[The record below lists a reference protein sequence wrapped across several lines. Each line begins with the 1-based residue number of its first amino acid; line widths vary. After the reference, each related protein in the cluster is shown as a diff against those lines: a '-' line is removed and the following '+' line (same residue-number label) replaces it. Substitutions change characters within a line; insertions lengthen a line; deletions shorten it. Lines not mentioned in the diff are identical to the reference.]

1 MATTMQERA
10 RVMARPRVGYFY
22 VYMAM
27 SCLAVA
33 FLGFAPTYWM
43 PLAEGTFRANP
54 IVHIHGLVFFSWT
67 IFFVWQTWLAASG
80 RLARHRAVGLI
91 GVSFAT
97 AMTIFG
103 TLVAINMMKTAA
115 AGGFDDAGKTFA
127 LVPLAGIVFFA
138 IVVAAAI
145 ANVRRP
151 EWHKRLMLVATVSL
165 LEAAVAR
172 WYFVF
177 VLPPGPPGPPPV
189 MATVPPAMV
198 GGLLLIIAIVHDV
211 RQRGRPHPAYLIGL
225 GALVALKLLELPLST
240 TAAWHAVASG
250 VLALAG

>member
-1 MATTMQERA
+1 MATTMQERT
-10 RVMARPRVGYFY
+10 RVMARPRAAYFY

-43 PLAEGTFRANP
+43 PLATGTFRANP

-67 IFFVWQTWLAASG
+67 VFFVYQSWLAASG

-103 TLVAINMMKTAA
+103 TLVAINMMRTATAA
-115 AGGFDDAGKTFA
+115 GFDDAGKTFA
-127 LVPLAGIVFFA
+127 LVPLAGILFFA
-138 IVVAAAI
+138 IVVAFAI

-151 EWHKRLMLVATVSL
+151 EWHKRLLLVATVSL

-189 MATVPPAMV
+189 MATVLPAAF
-198 GGLLLIIAIVHDV
+198 GGVLLVIAIVYDW

-225 GALVALKLLELPLST
+225 GALVALNLLELPLST

>member
-10 RVMARPRVGYFY
+10 GVMARPRAAYFY

-27 SCLAVA
+27 SCLAAA

-43 PLAEGTFRANP
+43 PLAQGTFRANP
-54 IVHIHGLVFFSWT
+54 VVHIHGLVFFAWT
-67 IFFVWQTWLAASG
+67 VFFVFQSWLAASG
-80 RLARHRAVGLI
+80 RVARHRAVGLI

-103 TLVAINMMKTAA
+103 VLVVINMMKSFAA
-115 AGGFDDAGKTFA
+115 DGADDAGKAFA

-138 IVVAAAI
+138 ICVIFAL

-165 LEAAVAR
+165 LEAPVAR
-172 WYFVF
+172 WFFVF
-177 VLPPGPPGPPPV
+177 VLPPGPPSV
-189 MATVPPAMV
+189 MATIPPAMF
-198 GGLLLIIAIVHDV
+198 GGVLLVIAIVHDW

-225 GALVALKLLELPLST
+225 GVLVALKLLELPLST
-240 TAAWHAVASG
+240 TAAWHQVASG

>member
-1 MATTMQERA
+1 MATTMEERA
-10 RVMARPRVGYFY
+10 RVIARPRAEYFY

-43 PLAEGTFRANP
+43 PLAQGTFQANP

-67 IFFVWQTWLAASG
+67 IFFVWQSWLAASG

-97 AMTIFG
+97 AMTILG
-103 TLVAINMMKTAA
+103 TLVAINMMKGARR
-115 AGGFDDAGKTFA
+115 AGLDDAGKTFA

-138 IVVAAAI
+138 VFVAFAI
-145 ANVRRP
+145 GNVRRP
-151 EWHKRLMLVATVSL
+151 EWHKRLLLVATVSL

-189 MATVPPAMV
+189 MATELPAMF
-198 GGLLLIIAIVHDV
+198 GGLLLVIAIIYDW

-225 GALVALKLLELPLST
+225 GSLFALKRSNCR
-240 TAAWHAVASG
+240 
-250 VLALAG
+250 